1 MTGYSLFV
9 IGEEGEE
16 EGFFKAGTFV
26 PKGPLNESS
35 MKVPLHGSA
44 GILPASAPAAM
55 SRRCRAAS
63 PYRVKLLEQ
72 SRRTFRDK
80 GPCHVSDDTHNTCII
95 GLIRFFPTSW

>member
-1 MTGYSLFV
+1 VIGYSLFV
-9 IGEEGEE
+9 VGEEE

-35 MKVPLHGSA
+35 MKMPLHGSA
-44 GILPASAPAAM
+44 GILPASAQCAT
-55 SRRCRAAS
+55 S
-63 PYRVKLLEQ
+63 PYRVQLLEQ

-80 GPCHVSDDTHNTCII
+80 GPCHVVADTHNSCII

>member
-1 MTGYSLFV
+1 MNKLLFQ
-9 IGEEGEE
+9 GRDLS
-16 EGFFKAGTFV
+16 
-26 PKGPLNESS
+26 PKGPLNESP
-35 MKVPLHGSA
+35 MKMPLHGSA

-80 GPCHVSDDTHNTCII
+80 GPCHVSDDTHNSCII